1 MSRTFWLAVGAVG
14 GIVAYRK
21 STQAAARARELGAL
35 GTAQAAADAT
45 SRLAGRTAHGLGRL
59 NDIRDRRQGR
69 LVLGSAEEVGSPARP
84 GSTAAGAT
92 VPTRSAAGAGDEH
105 TTARASRT
113 AARRSSPTS
122 GGGSGGMSRGPEVT
136 ARDGA

>member
-21 STQAAARARELGAL
+21 SAQAAARARELGAL
-35 GTAQAAADAT
+35 GTAQAAAHAT

-59 NDIRDRRQGR
+59 NDIKAKREGR
-69 LVLGSAEEVGSPARP
+69 LVIGSAEEVDAVQPV
-84 GSTAAGAT
+84 AT
-92 VPTRSAAGAGDEH
+92 QTGG
-105 TTARASRT
+105 SRT
-113 AARRSSPTS
+113 APRRPPAGSAARAGNGRA
-122 GGGSGGMSRGPEVT
+122 PEGT